1 MNARAA
7 IVLTVSSLALIPFGA
22 FAQSTIPY
30 EVGQYEFA
38 QPLPELDDDVVTE
51 TVTED
56 ATEAE
61 QAVQSNAAPVFV
73 SNPTIQTID
82 PSDSAYAG
90 NETVPAARSIPVRA
104 GADFVT
110 TPTPAAGPAP
120 VIYRDAS
127 RSAPAPG
134 TSLTENVPG
143 TPTYNAATYLPAGG
157 QVVAFDRSAWLDE
170 CRARLDTYDNE
181 SERGKVMGALIGGV
195 AGGVLGNRIAGAGHR
210 TPGTIIGAGAGVAAG
225 MAVGDAI
232 DDHNRSRRDSYEQ
245 CEAYLDDYMRS
256 VTAEAGSV
264 QYVQPGQYMLV
275 PVTVSVLQRVI
286 YRERTSG
293 N

>member
-22 FAQSTIPY
+22 LAQNTIPY

-56 ATEAE
+56 AAEAE

-90 NETVPAARSIPVRA
+90 NETVPAARSIPARA

-110 TPTPAAGPAP
+110 TPTPAAGSAP

-127 RSAPAPG
+127 RSAPMPSARR
-134 TSLTENVPG
+134 TENVPG
-143 TPTYNAATYLPAGG
+143 TTTYNAATYLPAGG
-157 QVVAFDRSAWLDE
+157 QVVAFDRLAWLDE

-195 AGGVLGNRIAGAGHR
+195 AGGVLGNRIAGAGNR
-210 TPGTIIGAGAGVAAG
+210 TPGTLIGAGAGVAAG

-232 DDHNRSRRDSYEQ
+232 DDRNRSRSDSYGQ

-275 PVTVSVLQRVI
+275 PVTVSVPQRVI
-286 YRERTSG
+286 YRERTAG

>member
-22 FAQSTIPY
+22 LAQSTIPY

-56 ATEAE
+56 AAEAE

-82 PSDSAYAG
+82 PSDLAHAG
-90 NETVPAARSIPVRA
+90 NETVPAARSIPARA

-127 RSAPAPG
+127 RSAPTLG
-134 TSLTENVPG
+134 TSRTENVPG
-143 TPTYNAATYLPAGG
+143 TTTYNAATYLPAGG

-195 AGGVLGNRIAGAGHR
+195 AGGVLGNRIAGAGSR

-232 DDHNRSRRDSYEQ
+232 DDRNRSRSDSYGQ

-275 PVTVSVLQRVI
+275 PVTVSVPQRVI
-286 YRERTSG
+286 YRERTAG

>member
-1 MNARAA
+1 M
-7 IVLTVSSLALIPFGA
+7 ILLAFLLGGCCDYLSNRDRISVYTGD
-22 FAQSTIPY
+22 ST
-30 EVGQYEFA
+30 A
-38 QPLPELDDDVVTE
+38 
-51 TVTED
+51 
-56 ATEAE
+56 
-61 QAVQSNAAPVFV
+61 SNTA
-73 SNPTIQTID
+73 IQTID

-90 NETVPAARSIPVRA
+90 NETVPAARSIPARA

-127 RSAPAPG
+127 RSAPTLG
-134 TSLTENVPG
+134 TSRTENVPG
-143 TPTYNAATYLPAGG
+143 TTTYNAATYLPAGG
-157 QVVAFDRSAWLDE
+157 QVVAFDRLAWLDE

-195 AGGVLGNRIAGAGHR
+195 AGGVLGNRIAGAGNR
-210 TPGTIIGAGAGVAAG
+210 TPGTLIGAGAGVAAG
-225 MAVGDAI
+225 MAIGDAI
-232 DDHNRSRRDSYEQ
+232 DDRNRSRSDSYGQ

-275 PVTVSVLQRVI
+275 PVTVSVPQRVI

>member
-56 ATEAE
+56 AAEAE
-61 QAVQSNAAPVFV
+61 QAVQNNAAPVFV

-82 PSDSAYAG
+82 PSDLAHAG
-90 NETVPAARSIPVRA
+90 NETVPAARSIPARA
-104 GADFVT
+104 GADFVA
-110 TPTPAAGPAP
+110 TPTAAAGPAP

-127 RSAPAPG
+127 RSAPTPS

-143 TPTYNAATYLPAGG
+143 TTTYNAATYLPAGG

-195 AGGVLGNRIAGAGHR
+195 AGGVLGNRIAGAGNR

-232 DDHNRSRRDSYEQ
+232 DDRNRSRRDSYGQ

-275 PVTVSVLQRVI
+275 PVTVSVPQRVI